1 MVPKYYSDYIYKM
14 SKFGNIFKNYRF
26 TLNNRI
32 LLYFIL
38 ILSIGDLI
46 YFSLVGEMMFFFI
59 YLAVGYL
66 TSFFSKNMI
75 VILVVAMTVTHVL
88 RFGKRAGNE
97 GMENQDD
104 PISAFEEMKRD
115 YDGLESKEPFDPYLD
130 RSKLETAPANINA
143 AAPASA
149 SAAPSTKPTPASS
162 ENVSKVAKGPA
173 TTVVAKGPSRAESAG
188 PAPISAV
195 DKLKKSTAQI
205 QKIKDN
211 LHAAREKEIA
221 TPISAFGDIPAS
233 SLNNLMNTKVD
244 SALAINNSTPVISG
258 FENLDAQTKKLLN
271 TQQELMSNM
280 ENLSPLL
287 AQAEQFMAKF
297 QGLAKA

>member
-1 MVPKYYSDYIYKM
+1 M
-14 SKFGNIFKNYRF
+14 
-26 TLNNRI
+26 
-32 LLYFIL
+32 L

-46 YFSLVGEMMFFFI
+46 YFSLAGEMMFFFI

-75 VILVVAMTVTHVL
+75 VILVVAMTVTHIL

-130 RSKLETAPANINA
+130 RTRLETAPANIDA
-143 AAPASA
+143 ASPTSA
-149 SAAPSTKPTPASS
+149 STKPASTSS

-173 TTVVAKGPSRAESAG
+173 TTVVAKGPVSAG
-188 PAPISAV
+188 PAPISAI

-211 LHAAREKEIA
+211 LHAVREKEMT
-221 TPISAFGDIPAS
+221 TPISAFGDTPAS

>member
-1 MVPKYYSDYIYKM
+1 
-14 SKFGNIFKNYRF
+14 
-26 TLNNRI
+26 
-32 LLYFIL
+32 
-38 ILSIGDLI
+38 
-46 YFSLVGEMMFFFI
+46 
-59 YLAVGYL
+59 
-66 TSFFSKNMI
+66 
-75 VILVVAMTVTHVL
+75 
-88 RFGKRAGNE
+88 
-97 GMENQDD
+97 
-104 PISAFEEMKRD
+104 
-115 YDGLESKEPFDPYLD
+115 
-130 RSKLETAPANINA
+130 
-143 AAPASA
+143 
-149 SAAPSTKPTPASS
+149 
-162 ENVSKVAKGPA
+162 
-173 TTVVAKGPSRAESAG
+173 VAKGPSRAESAG
-188 PAPISAV
+188 PAPISAI

>member
-14 SKFGNIFKNYRF
+14 SKFGNMFKNYRF
-26 TLNNRI
+26 TLNSRI

-46 YFSLVGEMMFFFI
+46 YFSLAGEMMFFFI

-130 RSKLETAPANINA
+130 RTKLETAPANIDA
-143 AAPASA
+143 ASPVS
-149 SAAPSTKPTPASS
+149 ASS

-173 TTVVAKGPSRAESAG
+173 SASVAKGPSRAESAG
-188 PAPISAV
+188 PAPISAI

-211 LHAAREKEIA
+211 LHAAREKEMA
-221 TPISAFGDIPAS
+221 TPISAFGDTPAS
-233 SLNNLMNTKVD
+233 SLKNLMNTKVD

>member
-1 MVPKYYSDYIYKM
+1 
-14 SKFGNIFKNYRF
+14 
-26 TLNNRI
+26 
-32 LLYFIL
+32 
-38 ILSIGDLI
+38 LSIGDLI
-46 YFSLVGEMMFFFI
+46 YFSLAGEMMFFFI
-59 YLAVGYL
+59 YLVVGYL

-88 RFGKRAGNE
+88 RFGKSAGNE

-104 PISAFEEMKRD
+104 PISAFEEMKKD
-115 YDGLESKEPFDPYLD
+115 YDGLESKEPFD
-130 RSKLETAPANINA
+130 SNINTTNQKTV
-143 AAPASA
+143 PATA
-149 SAAPSTKPTPASS
+149 THAPASS
-162 ENVSKVAKGPA
+162 ENVSAIAKGPAAANATVAKGPA
-173 TTVVAKGPSRAESAG
+173 SAG
-188 PAPISAV
+188 PAPISAI
-195 DKLKKSTAQI
+195 DKLKQSTAQI

-211 LHAAREKEIA
+211 LQAAREKDMA
-221 TPISAFGDIPAS
+221 SPIGTVPAS
-233 SLNNLMNTKVD
+233 SLKNLMNTKVD
-244 SALAINNSTPVISG
+244 PALAINNSTPVISG

>member
-26 TLNNRI
+26 TLNSRI

-46 YFSLVGEMMFFFI
+46 YFSLAGEMMFFFI

-104 PISAFEEMKRD
+104 PITAFEEMKKD

-130 RSKLETAPANINA
+130 RTKLETAPANIDA
-143 AAPASA
+143 AS
-149 SAAPSTKPTPASS
+149 PSTKPASPS
-162 ENVSKVAKGPA
+162 SKNISKVAKGPA
-173 TTVVAKGPSRAESAG
+173 SAGATASVAKGPSRAESAG
-188 PAPISAV
+188 PAPISAIN
-195 DKLKKSTAQI
+195 KLKQSTAQI

-211 LHAAREKEIA
+211 LQATREKEMA
-221 TPISAFGDIPAS
+221 TPIRSVPIS
-233 SLNNLMNTKVD
+233 SLKNLMNTKVD

-297 QGLAKA
+297 QGLAKV

>member
-26 TLNNRI
+26 TLNSRI

-46 YFSLVGEMMFFFI
+46 YFSLAGEMMFFFI

-75 VILVVAMTVTHVL
+75 VILVVSMTVTHVL

-104 PISAFEEMKRD
+104 PISAFEEMKKD

-130 RSKLETAPANINA
+130 RTDLETAPAA
-143 AAPASA
+143 
-149 SAAPSTKPTPASS
+149 ASS
-162 ENVSKVAKGPA
+162 KNIAKVPTSSTMAVAKGP
-173 TTVVAKGPSRAESAG
+173 VSAG
-188 PAPISAV
+188 PAPISAI

-211 LHAAREKEIA
+211 LHAARAKEIA
-221 TPISAFGDIPAS
+221 TPISAFGDTPAP
-233 SLNNLMNTKVD
+233 SLKNLMKTKVD

-271 TQQELMSNM
+271 TQHELMSNM

>member
-1 MVPKYYSDYIYKM
+1 M

-26 TLNNRI
+26 TLNSRI
-32 LLYFIL
+32 LLYFVL

-46 YFSLVGEMMFFFI
+46 YFSLSGEMMFFFI
-59 YLAVGYL
+59 YLVAGYL

-75 VILVVAMTVTHVL
+75 VILVVAMTVTHIL

-104 PISAFEEMKRD
+104 PISAFEEMKKEYGGLDPADQEGYED
-115 YDGLESKEPFDPYLD
+115 YEDREDPADREDREGQEDVKEPFDPYLD
-130 RSKLETAPANINA
+130 RTALETAPASTSSKIIA
-143 AAPASA
+143 KVPTASTMA
-149 SAAPSTKPTPASS
+149 
-162 ENVSKVAKGPA
+162 VAKGP
-173 TTVVAKGPSRAESAG
+173 VRAG
-188 PAPISAV
+188 PAPISAI
-195 DKLKKSTAQI
+195 DKLKQSTAQI

-211 LHAAREKEIA
+211 LQTARAKEMA
-221 TPISAFGDIPAS
+221 TPIRAFGNTPAS
-233 SLNNLMNTKVD
+233 SLKNLMNTKVD

>member
-1 MVPKYYSDYIYKM
+1 M

-26 TLNNRI
+26 TLNSRI

-46 YFSLVGEMMFFFI
+46 YFSLAGEMMFFFI

-104 PISAFEEMKRD
+104 PITAFEEMKKD
-115 YDGLESKEPFDPYLD
+115 YDGLESKEPFNPYLD
-130 RSKLETAPANINA
+130 RTKLETAPANIDA
-143 AAPASA
+143 ASPSPALQQEQRAPVL
-149 SAAPSTKPTPASS
+149 KNQNASS

-173 TTVVAKGPSRAESAG
+173 TTVVAKGPSRADSAG
-188 PAPISAV
+188 PAPISTI

-211 LHAAREKEIA
+211 LHAAREKEMA
-221 TPISAFGDIPAS
+221 TPISAFGNTPAS
-233 SLNNLMNTKVD
+233 SLKNLMNTKVD

>member
-14 SKFGNIFKNYRF
+14 SKFGNMFKNYRF
-26 TLNNRI
+26 TLNSRI

-46 YFSLVGEMMFFFI
+46 YFSLAGEMMFFFI

-130 RSKLETAPANINA
+130 RTRLETAPANIDA
-143 AAPASA
+143 ASPVS
-149 SAAPSTKPTPASS
+149 ASS

-173 TTVVAKGPSRAESAG
+173 SASVAKGPSRAESAG
-188 PAPISAV
+188 PAPISAI

>member
-26 TLNNRI
+26 TLNSRI

-46 YFSLVGEMMFFFI
+46 YFSLAGEMMFFFI

-104 PISAFEEMKRD
+104 PITAFEEMKRD

-130 RSKLETAPANINA
+130 RTNLETAPANIDA
-143 AAPASA
+143 ASPTSSA
-149 SAAPSTKPTPASS
+149 SPSTKPASASS

-188 PAPISAV
+188 PAPISAI

-211 LHAAREKEIA
+211 LHAAREKEMA
-221 TPISAFGDIPAS
+221 TPISTFGNTPAS
-233 SLNNLMNTKVD
+233 SLKNLMNTKVD